1 MKTTAEEQNEILDYL
16 HAHDILSNPA
26 EKSGRPWFDIATF
39 DKLVRDK
46 GIDVQ
51 VYASQKRTKRD
62 SKTVWQPTY
71 EVAFFKQGV
80 EQVAFQESDSLIE
93 AFVLALAEAFDVLP
107 KRLKPKRRAK
117 TLISMDDDWVYS
129 EPYKTYTVD
138 EKLDGNYEDAN

>member
-93 AFVLALAEAFDVLP
+93 AFVLALAEAFDILP

-117 TLISMDDDWVYS
+117 TLINVS
-129 EPYKTYTVD
+129 EELGEIEPEKTY
-138 EKLDGNYEDAN
+138 GIGQNYEDAN